1 MSAAAPVGANEE
13 SFRRVWMSKPIA
25 RIATTG
31 CSLLPAFA
39 FFLASLSMPVCAQTI
54 FDTSSP
60 DPGKPSVA
68 MIAPPEPAVPAA
80 VVRQP
85 EEQSEFQM
93 FVSASLGK
101 ELPLYGHDLSV
112 DAPDTFSPL
121 ENIPVTA
128 DYVIGPGDELQ
139 IHGWGQVD

>member
-1 MSAAAPVGANEE
+1 MTTFPWVCIEGIASRAWLREYVVACMSAAAPVGANEE

-39 FFLASLSMPVCAQTI
+39 FFLASLSMPVGAQTI
-54 FDTSSP
+54 FGTSSP
-60 DPGKPSVA
+60 DQGKPAVA

-85 EEQSEFQM
+85 EEQSEFQ
-93 FVSASLGK
+93 
-101 ELPLYGHDLSV
+101 
-112 DAPDTFSPL
+112 
-121 ENIPVTA
+121 
-128 DYVIGPGDELQ
+128 
-139 IHGWGQVD
+139 